1 MNQVGGAAAKE
12 TWTDEV
18 TDLPPNNFR
27 GLVTVDPASQIFAAP
42 VGATTN
48 SAASRTR
55 PTDLGPSQA

>member
-42 VGATTN
+42 VGSNHEFRCVADATN
-48 SAASRTR
+48 
-55 PTDLGPSQA
+55 